1 VRILMLSWEYPPVSH
16 GGLARHVQD
25 LSEALVRKGIEV
37 FVVTQGSAELPADEI
52 INGVRVLRT
61 IPVAVTANNFV
72 EDILQLNFQLL
83 ERALVLFREL
93 DNNLDI
99 IHGHDWLVFWASK
112 VLKHSFTTPLIYTI
126 HATEFG
132 RNQGIYN
139 DMQRYINDLE
149 WYASFEAWKLIVCS
163 QYMNNEVRNLFQV
176 PEDKAVVIGNGV
188 NEENYRGDSSPAYR
202 DFYASPD
209 EDIVFYV
216 GRIVREKGI
225 QVLIQAIPEIL
236 KTNPKTKFVIAGKG
250 PYLDNLRSLAEYLG
264 VAERVYFTGF
274 ISDRERNNLY
284 RIADVAV
291 FPSLYEPFG
300 IVALEAMVTRTPVI
314 VSEVGGLAEFVRD
327 GENGLTVKPNDPQ
340 QLAEKIRFLLNN
352 KDRAREMASRAYEI
366 VKRDFTWDE
375 IANKTLAVYEEVIA
389 EYRKSGWSRKK
400 KVIERR
406 EDREEFIH
414 RYAGITVK

>member
-1 VRILMLSWEYPPVSH
+1 MRILMLSWEYPPVSH

-406 EDREEFIH
+406 EDRKEFIH

>member
-1 VRILMLSWEYPPVSH
+1 
-16 GGLARHVQD
+16 
-25 LSEALVRKGIEV
+25 
-37 FVVTQGSAELPADEI
+37 
-52 INGVRVLRT
+52 
-61 IPVAVTANNFV
+61 
-72 EDILQLNFQLL
+72 
-83 ERALVLFREL
+83 
-93 DNNLDI
+93 
-99 IHGHDWLVFWASK
+99 
-112 VLKHSFTTPLIYTI
+112 
-126 HATEFG
+126 
-132 RNQGIYN
+132 
-139 DMQRYINDLE
+139 
-149 WYASFEAWKLIVCS
+149 
-163 QYMNNEVRNLFQV
+163 
-176 PEDKAVVIGNGV
+176 
-188 NEENYRGDSSPAYR
+188 
-202 DFYASPD
+202 
-209 EDIVFYV
+209 
-216 GRIVREKGI
+216 
-225 QVLIQAIPEIL
+225 
-236 KTNPKTKFVIAGKG
+236 VIAGKG

-352 KDRAREMASRAYEI
+352 KERAREMASRAYEI

>member
-1 VRILMLSWEYPPVSH
+1 MRILMLSWEYPPVSH

-61 IPVAVTANNFV
+61 ITVAVTANNFV

-352 KDRAREMASRAYEI
+352 KERAREMASRAYEI

>member
-352 KDRAREMASRAYEI
+352 KERAREMASRAYEI

>member
-1 VRILMLSWEYPPVSH
+1 MRILMLSWEYPPVSH

>member
-1 VRILMLSWEYPPVSH
+1 MRILMLSWEYPPVSH

-236 KTNPKTKFVIAGKG
+236 KTKPKTKFVIAGKG

-352 KDRAREMASRAYEI
+352 KERAREMASRAYEI

>member
-1 VRILMLSWEYPPVSH
+1 MRILMLSWEYPPVSH

-61 IPVAVTANNFV
+61 IPVAVTTNNFV

-352 KDRAREMASRAYEI
+352 KERAREMASRAYEI

>member
-1 VRILMLSWEYPPVSH
+1 M
-16 GGLARHVQD
+16 
-25 LSEALVRKGIEV
+25 
-37 FVVTQGSAELPADEI
+37 
-52 INGVRVLRT
+52 
-61 IPVAVTANNFV
+61 
-72 EDILQLNFQLL
+72 

-352 KDRAREMASRAYEI
+352 KERAREMASRAYEI

>member
-1 VRILMLSWEYPPVSH
+1 MRILMLSWEYPPVSH

-149 WYASFEAWKLIVCS
+149 WYASFEAWKLIICS

-352 KDRAREMASRAYEI
+352 KERAREMASRAYEI

>member
-1 VRILMLSWEYPPVSH
+1 MRILMLSWEYPPVSH

-236 KTNPKTKFVIAGKG
+236 KTNPKTKLVIAGKG

-352 KDRAREMASRAYEI
+352 KERAREMASRAYEI

>member
-1 VRILMLSWEYPPVSH
+1 MLSWEYPPVSH

-352 KDRAREMASRAYEI
+352 KERAREMASRAYEI

>member
-1 VRILMLSWEYPPVSH
+1 MRILMLSWEYPPVSH

-99 IHGHDWLVFWASK
+99 IHGHDWLVFWVSK

-352 KDRAREMASRAYEI
+352 KERAREMASRAYEI

>member
-1 VRILMLSWEYPPVSH
+1 MRILMLSWEYPPVSH

-274 ISDRERNNLY
+274 ISDRERNNL
-284 RIADVAV
+284 
-291 FPSLYEPFG
+291 
-300 IVALEAMVTRTPVI
+300 
-314 VSEVGGLAEFVRD
+314 
-327 GENGLTVKPNDPQ
+327 
-340 QLAEKIRFLLNN
+340 
-352 KDRAREMASRAYEI
+352 
-366 VKRDFTWDE
+366 
-375 IANKTLAVYEEVIA
+375 
-389 EYRKSGWSRKK
+389 
-400 KVIERR
+400 
-406 EDREEFIH
+406 
-414 RYAGITVK
+414 

>member
-1 VRILMLSWEYPPVSH
+1 MRILMLSWEYPPVSH

-284 RIADVAV
+284 WIADVAV

-352 KDRAREMASRAYEI
+352 KERAREMASRAYEI

>member
-1 VRILMLSWEYPPVSH
+1 MRILMLSWEYPPVSH

-112 VLKHSFTTPLIYTI
+112 VLKQSFTTPLIYTI

>member
-1 VRILMLSWEYPPVSH
+1 MRILMLSWEYPPVSH

-352 KDRAREMASRAYEI
+352 KERAREMASRAYEI

>member
-1 VRILMLSWEYPPVSH
+1 MRILMLSWEYPPVSH

-236 KTNPKTKFVIAGKG
+236 KTKPKTKLVIAGKG

-352 KDRAREMASRAYEI
+352 KERAREMASRAYEI

>member
-1 VRILMLSWEYPPVSH
+1 MLSWEYPPVSH

-236 KTNPKTKFVIAGKG
+236 KTKPKTKFVIAGKG

-352 KDRAREMASRAYEI
+352 KERAREMASRAYEI

>member
-1 VRILMLSWEYPPVSH
+1 MRILMLSWEYPPVSH

-188 NEENYRGDSSPAYR
+188 NEQNYRGDSSPAYR

-352 KDRAREMASRAYEI
+352 KERAREMASRAYEI

>member
-1 VRILMLSWEYPPVSH
+1 MRILMLSWEYPPVSH

-188 NEENYRGDSSPAYR
+188 NEQNYRGDSSPAYR